1 MGLEDISIDFNENQR
16 DEMPG
21 KRRFSSSQDKE
32 VKIMLLGAH
41 MDFNNK
47 VSKVILVF
55 FPVIGKRLRTNRAWN
70 IGTWEVVL
78 KMLSTSSQSAIL
90 RRISLWSHCSVV
102 FSSWCSHF
110 FGIYPPFRLIPRP
123 LATSSKSLTGQ
134 ILFSTREFQEELRYS
149 TAKLRDA
156 ISSRKINTRSLFI

>member
-1 MGLEDISIDFNENQR
+1 MRLEDISIDFNENQR

-70 IGTWEVVL
+70 IGT
-78 KMLSTSSQSAIL
+78 
-90 RRISLWSHCSVV
+90 
-102 FSSWCSHF
+102 
-110 FGIYPPFRLIPRP
+110 
-123 LATSSKSLTGQ
+123 
-134 ILFSTREFQEELRYS
+134 
-149 TAKLRDA
+149 
-156 ISSRKINTRSLFI
+156 